1 MTTSFEQTAKQL
13 LVNHQ
18 RGAAIA
24 KTFATIDAFV
34 AENDWEGA
42 CHATSAVA
50 FVLLRAQGIEA
61 MPCLGEL
68 AFGAAATDHSW
79 IEIDDAVF
87 DVAIARPLVPEFARP
102 PVLAGRHIHDG
113 SATQLVYGATS
124 GIAPMASATAV
135 ARLSIGQYM
144 DGFPAHVDGLWG
156 IVSELGATMGLSL
169 NVRELRTRYGSA
181 RWVTK
186 PEPVRSPDE
195 DRRERNRRKRSR
207 QGR

>member
-1 MTTSFEQTAKQL
+1 MTTSFEQTAKEL
-13 LVNHQ
+13 LVDHQ
-18 RGAAIA
+18 GGDAIATTFAAI
-24 KTFATIDAFV
+24 DDFV
-34 AENDWEGA
+34 AENDWQGA

-61 MPCLGEL
+61 IPCLGEVS
-68 AFGAAATDHSW
+68 FGAAATDHSW

-113 SATQLVYGATS
+113 KETQLVYGSAS
-124 GIAPMASATAV
+124 GIAPMASAVAV

-156 IVSELGATMGLSL
+156 IVIELGVGMGLSL
-169 NVRELRTRYGSA
+169 NPRELRMRYGGA
-181 RWVTK
+181 RWVQK
-186 PEPVRSPDE
+186 PARSPE
-195 DRRERNRRKRSR
+195 LDRRERNRRKRSR